1 MSINTA
7 ESEING
13 EVSGSRQERFV
24 VLPLPEQSDTGC
36 GAIVPHKP
44 VRKLCRKVT
53 MSFEA

>member
-53 MSFEA
+53 LH